1 MAQQTNKLIVH
12 FLFWNTRWRDYLLE
26 WFASLHRFLPVPFP
40 TAILLFLFPSSL
52 LILLFI
58 ENVGSRLT
66 IRHQPVQSQYTVCR
80 QNSDNQHIDID
91 IIVHLYPANCLMPVN
106 LVDRSSIL
114 ESITRWSW
122 VLSKVRDYHDG
133 IKSSYLILLL
143 LLHIQILDSLEKV
156 SKIFSHWPNK
166 CFLT

>member
-1 MAQQTNKLIVH
+1 MAQQTNKSIVH

-52 LILLFI
+52 FILLFI
-58 ENVGSRLT
+58 ENVGSRLA
-66 IRHQPVQSQYTVCR
+66 IRHQPVQRQCTVCS
-80 QNSDNQHIDID
+80 NNQRIYID
-91 IIVHLYPANCLMPVN
+91 IILHLYPANCLMPVN

-114 ESITRWSW
+114 ESMIRWSW
-122 VLSKVRDYHDG
+122 VSIKVRDNHDG
-133 IKSSYLILLL
+133 IESSYLILLF

-156 SKIFSHWPNK
+156 SEIFSHRPNK
-166 CFLT
+166 RFLT